1 MLHLSKKLSNQVK
14 NKCELH
20 RMKKPWQIDVSW
32 NLTKNGNYK
41 LFLTWVH
48 QFNPQQIV
56 RICSFPEGYD
66 AKSQNYTY
74 TLLLAKHKDHL
85 RKVGRVEKP

>member
-1 MLHLSKKLSNQVK
+1 
-14 NKCELH
+14 
-20 RMKKPWQIDVSW
+20 MKKPWQIDVRW

-66 AKSQNYTY
+66 AKNQNYTY
-74 TLLLAKHKDHL
+74 TLLLAKHKEHL
-85 RKVGRVEKP
+85 RKVGRVEKPWA